1 MKNTLLA
8 VWGVLMM
15 GTSVLAQTEVIEY
28 PVTGART
35 TEALEFYQVEISDT
49 AVVIK
54 GDMYSRP
61 DSWVN
66 IASSSVLKGA
76 QTGKT
81 YRLIRAIG
89 IKLDN
94 KEYMPASWNRSFT
107 LQFEPVDKRDKSVD
121 FDEML
126 TGNDGFRINGISLEK
141 SERKKKIHCYIE
153 GKVVDNPAYTR
164 LMLMPEGT
172 DPRVQEWI
180 SIPVR
185 DGKFSYDLYSD
196 REEPYELYAWSDQ
209 MNGAWHPVSFFSENG
224 KMELTL
230 YSMKKEPEI
239 HSDAPLT
246 NELLRFR
253 KETNDRFMF
262 PLEKERERLEQEGK
276 VETPEMKAL
285 LGQFEKTKDKQE
297 LDIIRKKVYQ
307 LEKEGKAYTE
317 EYKAFEQRSR
327 EVYGKYREYQNKYI
341 QSNPTLVGLYL
352 LTRQARRMRGSDE
365 NMTTYTNL
373 YRAVYAGKFA
383 DNPMTEYMKLWVAS
397 NEIKIGGK
405 FVDFTAPDLQ
415 GVPYTLSKEIRGK
428 VALIDLW
435 ASWCG
440 PCRRTSISMIPVY
453 EAYKDKGFVVVGV
466 ARERKADDM
475 KNAVAKDK
483 YPWLN
488 LLELNDAGKIWE
500 RYGVGNGGGCT
511 YLVDKGGKIL
521 AIHPTAEEVKD
532 WLGKLLSD

>member
-8 VWGVLMM
+8 VGVVLM
-15 GTSVLAQTEVIEY
+15 GLSVSAQTRVIEY

-35 TEALEFYQVEISDT
+35 TDALEFYQVEISDT
-49 AVVIK
+49 AVVLK

-61 DSWVN
+61 NSWVS
-66 IASSSVLKGA
+66 IASSSVLKGR
-76 QTGKT
+76 QTGKM
-81 YRLIRAIG
+81 YRLIRATG
-89 IKLDN
+89 INLDN
-94 KEYMPASWNRSFT
+94 KEYMPISWNRSFT
-107 LQFEPVDKRDKSVD
+107 LQFESIDKRDESVD

-126 TGNDGFRINGISLEK
+126 TGNNGFQINGISLKEP
-141 SERKKKIHCYIE
+141 EQKKKIHCRVE
-153 GKVVDNPAYTR
+153 GQVIDNLAYSR

-180 SIPVR
+180 SVPVR
-185 DGKFSYDLYSD
+185 DGKFSYDLYVD
-196 REEPYELYAWSDQ
+196 KEEPYILYAWSDQ
-209 MNGAWHPVSFFSENG
+209 MNGAWRPISFFSENG
-224 KMELTL
+224 KIELTL
-230 YSMKKEPEI
+230 YSMEKEPEI

-246 NELLRFR
+246 SELLRFR

-276 VETPEMKAL
+276 VETPEMKVL
-285 LGQFEKTKDKQE
+285 LEQFKKTKDRQE
-297 LDIIRKKVYQ
+297 LDAIRIKAHQ

-317 EYKAFEQRSR
+317 EYKVFEQKSQ
-327 EVYGKYREYQNKYI
+327 EVYGKYREYQNEYI

-352 LTRQARRMRGSDE
+352 LTRQARRMHDSDE

-373 YRAVYAGKFA
+373 YRTVYVGKFA
-383 DNPMTEYMKLWVAS
+383 DNPMTEYMEIWVAS

-415 GVPYTLSKEIRGK
+415 GVQYTLSEEIQGK

-453 EAYKDKGFVVVGV
+453 ETYKDKGFVVVGV
-466 ARERKADDM
+466 ARERKAADM

-488 LLELNDAGKIWE
+488 LLELNDVGKIWE

-511 YLVDKGGKIL
+511 YLVDKNGKIL
-521 AIHPTAEEVKD
+521 AIHPTAEEVRT
-532 WLGKLLSD
+532 WLEKLLSD

>member
-1 MKNTLLA
+1 MRNTLLA
-8 VWGVLMM
+8 VGIVLM
-15 GTSVLAQTEVIEY
+15 GISVSAQTRVIEY
-28 PVTGART
+28 PATGART
-35 TEALEFYQVEISDT
+35 TDALELYQVEVSDT

-61 DSWVN
+61 NSWVS
-66 IASSSVLKGA
+66 IASSSVLKGR
-76 QTGKT
+76 QTGKM
-81 YRLIRAIG
+81 YRLIRATG

-94 KEYMPASWNRSFT
+94 KEYMPVSCNRSFT
-107 LQFEPVDKRDKSVD
+107 LQFEPIDKRDKSVD

-126 TGNDGFRINGISLEK
+126 TGDNGFQINDISLEK
-141 SERKKKIHCYIE
+141 PDQKKKIHCRIE
-153 GKVVDNPAYTR
+153 GKVIDNPAYSR

-180 SIPVR
+180 SVPVR
-185 DGKFSYDLYSD
+185 DGKFSYDLYVD
-196 REEPYELYAWSDQ
+196 KEEPYILYAWSDQ
-209 MNGAWHPVSFFSENG
+209 MNGAWHPISFFSENG
-224 KMELTL
+224 KIELAL
-230 YSMKKEPEI
+230 YSMEKEPEI
-239 HSDAPLT
+239 HSNAPLT
-246 NELLRFR
+246 SELLRFR

-276 VETPEMKAL
+276 IETPEMRVL
-285 LGQFEKTKDKQE
+285 HGQFAKTEDKQE
-297 LDIIRKKVYQ
+297 LDAIRKKARQ

-317 EYKAFEQRSR
+317 EYKAFEQKSQ
-327 EVYGKYREYQNKYI
+327 EVYSKYREYQNEYI

-352 LTRQARRMRGSDE
+352 LTRQARRMHDSDE
-365 NMTTYTNL
+365 NMTTYINL
-373 YRAVYAGKFA
+373 YRTVYAEKFT
-383 DNPMTEYMKLWVAS
+383 DNPMTEYMKLWIVS
-397 NEIKIGGK
+397 NEIKNGGN
-405 FVDFTAPDLQ
+405 FVYFTAPDLQ
-415 GVPYTLSKEIRGK
+415 GVQYTLSEEIQGK

-453 EAYKDKGFVVVGV
+453 ETYKDKGFVVVGV
-466 ARERKADDM
+466 ARERKAADM

-511 YLVDKGGKIL
+511 YLVDKNGKIL
-521 AIHPTAEEVKD
+521 AIHPTAEEVRT
-532 WLGKLLSD
+532 WLEKLLSD

>member
-8 VWGVLMM
+8 VGVVLM
-15 GTSVLAQTEVIEY
+15 GLSVSAQTRVIEY

-35 TEALEFYQVEISDT
+35 TDALEFYQVEISDT
-49 AVVIK
+49 AVVLK

-61 DSWVN
+61 NSWVS
-66 IASSSVLKGA
+66 IASSSVLRGR
-76 QTGKT
+76 QTGKM
-81 YRLIRAIG
+81 YRLIRATG
-89 IKLDN
+89 INLDN
-94 KEYMPASWNRSFT
+94 KEYMPISWNRSFT
-107 LQFEPVDKRDKSVD
+107 LQFESIDKRDESVD

-126 TGNDGFRINGISLEK
+126 TGNNGFQINGISLKEP
-141 SERKKKIHCYIE
+141 EQKKKIHCRVE
-153 GKVVDNPAYTR
+153 GQVIDNLAYSR

-180 SIPVR
+180 SVPVR
-185 DGKFSYDLYSD
+185 DGKFSYDLYVD
-196 REEPYELYAWSDQ
+196 KEEPYILYAWSDQ
-209 MNGAWHPVSFFSENG
+209 MNGAWRPISFFSENG
-224 KMELTL
+224 KIELTL
-230 YSMKKEPEI
+230 YSMEKEPEI

-246 NELLRFR
+246 SELLRFR

-276 VETPEMKAL
+276 VETPEMKVL
-285 LGQFEKTKDKQE
+285 LEQFKKTKDRQE
-297 LDIIRKKVYQ
+297 LDAIRIKAHQ

-317 EYKAFEQRSR
+317 EYKVFEQKSQ
-327 EVYGKYREYQNKYI
+327 EVYGKYREYQNEYI

-352 LTRQARRMRGSDE
+352 LTRQARRMHDSDE

-373 YRAVYAGKFA
+373 YRTVYVGKFA
-383 DNPMTEYMKLWVAS
+383 DNPMTEYMEIWVAS

-415 GVPYTLSKEIRGK
+415 GVQYTLSEEIQGK

-453 EAYKDKGFVVVGV
+453 ETYKDKGFVVVGV
-466 ARERKADDM
+466 ARERKAADM

-511 YLVDKGGKIL
+511 YLVDKNGKIL
-521 AIHPTAEEVKD
+521 AIHPTAEEVRT
-532 WLGKLLSD
+532 WLEKLLSD

>member
-8 VWGVLMM
+8 VGVVLM
-15 GTSVLAQTEVIEY
+15 GLSVSAQTRVIEY

-35 TEALEFYQVEISDT
+35 TDALEFYQVEISDT
-49 AVVIK
+49 AVVLK

-61 DSWVN
+61 NSWVS
-66 IASSSVLKGA
+66 IASSSVLKGR
-76 QTGKT
+76 QTGKM
-81 YRLIRAIG
+81 YRLIRATG
-89 IKLDN
+89 INLDN
-94 KEYMPASWNRSFT
+94 KEYMPISWNRSFT
-107 LQFEPVDKRDKSVD
+107 LQFESIDKRDESVD

-126 TGNDGFRINGISLEK
+126 TGNNGFQINGISLKEP
-141 SERKKKIHCYIE
+141 EQKKKIHCRVE
-153 GKVVDNPAYTR
+153 GQVIDNLAYSR

-180 SIPVR
+180 SVPVR
-185 DGKFSYDLYSD
+185 DGKFSYDLYVD
-196 REEPYELYAWSDQ
+196 KEEPYILYAWSDQ
-209 MNGAWHPVSFFSENG
+209 MNGAWRPISFFSENG
-224 KMELTL
+224 KIELIL
-230 YSMKKEPEI
+230 YSMEKEPEI

-246 NELLRFR
+246 SELLRFR

-276 VETPEMKAL
+276 VETPEMKVL
-285 LGQFEKTKDKQE
+285 LEQFKKTKDRQE
-297 LDIIRKKVYQ
+297 LDAIRIKAHQ

-317 EYKAFEQRSR
+317 EYKVFEQKSQ
-327 EVYGKYREYQNKYI
+327 EVYGRYREYQNEYI

-352 LTRQARRMRGSDE
+352 LTRQARRMHDSDE

-373 YRAVYAGKFA
+373 YRTVYVGKFA
-383 DNPMTEYMKLWVAS
+383 DNPMTEYMEIWVAS

-415 GVPYTLSKEIRGK
+415 GVQYTLSEEIQGK

-453 EAYKDKGFVVVGV
+453 ETYKDKGFVVVGV
-466 ARERKADDM
+466 ARERKAADM

-511 YLVDKGGKIL
+511 YLVDKDGKIL
-521 AIHPTAEEVKD
+521 AVHPTAGEVKT
-532 WLGKLLSD
+532 WLEKLLSD